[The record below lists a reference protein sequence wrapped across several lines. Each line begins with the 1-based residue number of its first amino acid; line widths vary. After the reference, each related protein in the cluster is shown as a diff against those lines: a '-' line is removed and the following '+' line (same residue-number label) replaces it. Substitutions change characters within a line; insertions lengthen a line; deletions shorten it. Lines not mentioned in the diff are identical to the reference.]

1 MMGRLPLQNWH
12 AHNFGQAVEE
22 TVCIPILRIGCVPV
36 SRSRCLDLLL
46 LLLALV
52 WLPVAAHAAEG
63 AATGVDPQLEA
74 QVQRVASELRCLV
87 CQNQTIADSH
97 AELAQDLRE
106 QVRAMLASGK
116 SEAEVRAFMVAR
128 YGDFVLYRPPFK
140 ATTLL
145 LWVGPFV
152 LLLAGIWVLRR
163 IAIQRRR
170 VVADTGLSPDEQA
183 RLRALVAAPEH
194 EPR

>member
-1 MMGRLPLQNWH
+1 MTGG
-12 AHNFGQAVEE
+12 F
-22 TVCIPILRIGCVPV
+22 PILH
-36 SRSRCLDLLL
+36 LLL
-46 LLLALV
+46 LFGLLAA
-52 WLPVAAHAAEG
+52 PVLHAAEV
-63 AATGVDPQLEA
+63 AATDPQLEA
-74 QVQRVASELRCLV
+74 RVRRVTSELRCLV

-97 AELAQDLRE
+97 AELAKDLRE

-116 SEAEVRAFMVAR
+116 SEAEARKFMVAR
-128 YGDFVLYRPPFK
+128 YGDFVLYRPPLK

-152 LLLAGIWVLRR
+152 LLLAAIWALRR
-163 IAIQRRR
+163 IAIRRR
-170 VVADTGLSPDEQA
+170 RIVADTSLSPDEQA